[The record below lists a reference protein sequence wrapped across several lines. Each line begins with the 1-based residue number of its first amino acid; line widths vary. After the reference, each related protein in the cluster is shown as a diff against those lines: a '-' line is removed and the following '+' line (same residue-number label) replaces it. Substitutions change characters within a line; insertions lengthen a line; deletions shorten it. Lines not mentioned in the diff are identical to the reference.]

1 MPTWEEDDAAIY
13 AESLLCT
20 FLQSLGGTQTLPVVL
35 PMVETLLSN
44 KNDWKQQRA
53 ALSILEQCL
62 FAAPVT
68 FAQYVPVAVETALK
82 LATTSDNLRV
92 QFQAVVLLGALCE
105 ADSALDGDIRG
116 QYGARILQVFAQ
128 MVQCKC
134 SKIAAVAC
142 LSLVSYCRG
151 GGDVVNG
158 ATLVV
163 PFLKEML
170 MALVTGPLSWD
181 VSESG
186 AVAVK
191 IRAIGAVACLAQ
203 SSEDAFCPFYSNV
216 MPGLLGCTQ
225 LPSPSYEMSRLRGA
239 AMEAATIVGQ
249 AVSESNRKYLSVVFY
264 TWKAASLLIF
274 FAPYLQASCTWAMP
288 RKLCTW
294 QCQCFKLT
302 TPLVQQFPWTSSFL
316 HAHELPR

>member
-1 MPTWEEDDAAIY
+1 M
-13 AESLLCT
+13 ST

-68 FAQYVPVAVETALK
+68 FAQYVPVAVETALE
-82 LATTSDNLRV
+82 LAINSENLRV

-105 ADSALDGDIRG
+105 ADSTLDRNIRA

-128 MVQCKC
+128 MVQSKC

-151 GGDVVNG
+151 GGDAVDG

-163 PFLKEML
+163 PFLKELL

-181 VSESG
+181 VSEPG

-203 SSEDAFCPFYSNV
+203 SSEDAFCPFYSDV

-225 LPSPSYEMSRLRGA
+225 FPSPSYEMSRLRGS

-249 AVSESNRKYLSVVFY
+249 AVSESNRKYQYVLFCIRGRLQVSHCRCF
-264 TWKAASLLIF
+264 
-274 FAPYLQASCTWAMP
+274 LQASCTWAMP

-302 TPLVQQFPWTSSFL
+302 TPLVHQFPWMNYFL
-316 HAHELPR
+316 HAHESPLLWESSTLHL

>member
-1 MPTWEEDDAAIY
+1 MFI
-13 AESLLCT
+13 
-20 FLQSLGGTQTLPVVL
+20 QSLGGTQALPVVL
-35 PMVETLLSN
+35 PMVEALLAN
-44 KNDWKQQRA
+44 NEWEQQRA
-53 ALSILEQCL
+53 ALAILEQCL

-68 FAQYVPVAVETALK
+68 FVQHVPVAVETALH
-82 LATTSDNLRV
+82 LASTSDNLRV

-105 ADSALDGDIRG
+105 ADDEALDGNIRAR
-116 QYGARILQVFAQ
+116 YGARILEVFAR
-128 MVQCKC
+128 MVQCRC

-151 GGDVVNG
+151 GGAVDG

-163 PFLKEML
+163 PYLKDLL

-191 IRAIGAVACLAQ
+191 IRAIGAVACFAQ
-203 SSEDAFCPFYSNV
+203 SAQEAFVPYYGDV

-225 LPSPSYEMSRLRGA
+225 LPSQSYDMSRLRGA

-249 AVSESNRKYLSVVFY
+249 AVSETNRK
-264 TWKAASLLIF
+264 
-274 FAPYLQASCTWAMP
+274 
-288 RKLCTW
+288 
-294 QCQCFKLT
+294 
-302 TPLVQQFPWTSSFL
+302 
-316 HAHELPR
+316 